1 MTDKSRYA
9 GMTVNERLIEA
20 NLLKEFDH
28 AERKRDREQ
37 MFVLLQNVEM
47 TYDQVVYTAD
57 TILANPSRYG
67 Y

>member
-1 MTDKSRYA
+1 MIEKSRYA

-20 NLLKEFDH
+20 NLFQEFDQ
-28 AERKRDREQ
+28 AARKRDREQ
-37 MFVLLQNVEM
+37 MLMILQKVEM
-47 TYDQVVYTAD
+47 TYDQAVYTAD

>member
-20 NLLKEFDH
+20 NLLKEFDQ
-28 AERKRDREQ
+28 AARKRDREQ
-37 MFVLLQNVEM
+37 MFDLLQKVEM
-47 TYDQVVYTAD
+47 TYDQAVYTVD
-57 TILANPSRYG
+57 TILANPSHYG